1 MKIGDMVS
9 TKHQMKYKENPDIG
23 IVTSLQCPH
32 HFVEDRDAFITVM
45 WLDDYIESYEPPRRL
60 EVISSCE

>member
-23 IVTSLQCPH
+23 IVTSLHAPYH
-32 HFVEDRDAFITVM
+32 YMENRDQYITIM
-45 WLDDYIESYEPPRRL
+45 WLDDYVETHELPKRL
-60 EVISSCE
+60 EVISPCE